1 MKYAVLKSAIAVT
14 LLAAAGTASA
24 LTKTT
29 TFQVTASVANNCFID
44 SASTLAFGP
53 YDPSSAAVLDGASNI
68 VVRCTNKTPYTLSL
82 NAGTTTGG
90 TFTNRLMTTGTDTL
104 QYNLYTTTARTTVW
118 GDGTAGTGTV
128 AKTGAGL
135 TVGNA
140 QTTQV
145 FGRIPVQPDA
155 AVGNYSDTVTV
166 TVTY

>member
-1 MKYAVLKSAIAVT
+1 MNSVVLKSAVAIA

-44 SASTLAFGP
+44 SASTLAFGA
-53 YDPSSAAVLDGASNI
+53 YDPSLATALDGASNI

-82 NAGTTTGG
+82 NAGSTAGG
-90 TFTNRLMTTGTDTL
+90 TFTTRLMTTGTDTL
-104 QYNLYTTTARTTVW
+104 QYNLYTTTGRTTVW
-118 GDGTAGTGTV
+118 GDGSASTGTIG
-128 AKTGAGL
+128 KTGAGL
-135 TVGNA
+135 SVGNA

-155 AVGNYSDTVTV
+155 AAGSYADTVTV
-166 TVTY
+166 TIIY